1 MKLRPLGKTGLMMS
15 PIGLGCATF
24 GREID
29 EETSWRVLDYAVEK
43 GITFLD
49 TAEAYGGGNSQQYRI
64 KEYGVKDRREVTV
77 EMNSSENI
85 IGRWMEARGC
95 RDEVTLCTKV
105 STGAGPENIRKA
117 LAASLERLRT
127 DSVDAYKIHSP
138 DPNVPV
144 GESLDALNQEA
155 DAGRIVALGCSNFT
169 ADMLRESLEISRRR
183 GYRCFEI
190 TQPPYNLAL
199 REYETDLFPL
209 CRREQIAVTTYSPLG
224 AGFFA
229 GKYTAGMDELP
240 SGTRFDIVPGHGDIY
255 FHDRF
260 FKIVEQLR
268 AKSEETG
275 IPMVRLAMAWAMS
288 NPDVT
293 AVLAGARKFDHIDN
307 ALESFRMN
315 LGPELKAEMSSWG
328 EI

>member
-29 EETSWRVLDYAVEK
+29 EEASWKVLDYAVEK

-49 TAEAYGGGNSQQYRI
+49 TAESYGGGNSQQYRI

-95 RDEVTLCTKV
+95 RNEVTLCTKV
-105 STGAGPENIRKA
+105 STGASPENIRKA

-138 DPNVPV
+138 DPNVPID
-144 GESLDALNQEA
+144 ESLDALNQEA
-155 DAGRIVALGCSNFT
+155 EAGRIVALGCSNFT
-169 ADMLRESLEISRRR
+169 ADMLQDSLEISRRR
-183 GYRCFEI
+183 GYHRFEI

-199 REYETDLFPL
+199 REYETGLFPL

-229 GKYTAGMDELP
+229 GKYAAGMENLP

-260 FKIVEQLR
+260 FKIVERLR

-275 IPMVRLAMAWAMS
+275 IPMVRLAMGWAMS
-288 NPDVT
+288 NSDVT

-307 ALESFRMN
+307 ALESFRMD
-315 LGPELKAEMSSWG
+315 LDPELKAEMSSWG
-328 EI
+328 EV

>member
-1 MKLRPLGKTGLMMS
+1 MNLRPLGKTGRMMS

-29 EETSWRVLDYAVEK
+29 EEASWRVLDYAVEK

-49 TAEAYGGGNSQQYRI
+49 TAESYGGGNSQQYRI
-64 KEYGVKDRREVTV
+64 KEYGVKDRREVTL

-85 IGRWMEARGC
+85 IGRWMEARGS
-95 RDEVTLCTKV
+95 RNEVTLCTKV
-105 STGAGPENIRKA
+105 STGASPDNIHKA

-138 DPNVPV
+138 DPNVPIE
-144 GESLDALNQEA
+144 ESLDALNQEA
-155 DAGRIVALGCSNFT
+155 EAGRIVALGCSNFT
-169 ADMLRESLEISRRR
+169 ADMLRDSLEISRNR
-183 GYRCFEI
+183 GYHRFEI

-209 CRREQIAVTTYSPLG
+209 CRREEIAVTTYSPLG

-229 GKYTAGMDELP
+229 GKYSAGMETLP

-255 FHDRF
+255 FHHRF
-260 FKIVEQLR
+260 FEIVERLR
-268 AKSEETG
+268 AKAEETG
-275 IPMVRLAMAWAMS
+275 IPMVRLAMGWAMS

-307 ALESFRMN
+307 ALESFRMD
-315 LGPELKAEMSSWG
+315 LDPELKAEMSSWG
-328 EI
+328 ED